1 MGNAMTTELRFD
13 QIRLPPECETLRQE
27 VRAFLADEVAAGTFD
42 PNRPGH
48 GDSHDPA
55 FSRRIGAKG
64 WIGMTWPK
72 KYGGHERSQ
81 LERYVVTEEFRVANA
96 PVRLHFVADRQSGP
110 ILIKYAPE
118 HVKMDILPRICRG
131 EVCFVIG
138 MSEPGSGSDLFAAKT
153 KATRT
158 DGGWRINGSKIWTS
172 NAHIADYM
180 LGLFRTSPPTK
191 ENRRHGLTQFL
202 VDMKTPGIKV
212 NPIYQMTGQH
222 DFNEVVFQDAFVPDD
237 HVLGEI
243 DGAWKQATSELAYER
258 SGPERFLE
266 TFYVL
271 LELVRALKG
280 NPDIRSAEGLGRLVA
295 QLHTLRRMSVS
306 VAGMLQ
312 AGMEPVVEGSIV
324 KDLGTVWEQK
334 LPERVRELA
343 AFLEPE
349 VGNRATLEEQLAFAT
364 MIAPKLTIQGGT
376 TEVLRGIIA
385 RGLGLR

>member
-1 MGNAMTTELRFD
+1 VSATLRFD
-13 QIRLPPECETLRQE
+13 QIRLPPECEELRRE
-27 VRAFLADEVAAGTFD
+27 VRTFIAQEIAAGTFD
-42 PNRPGH
+42 PTQPRH
-48 GDSHDPA
+48 GDLHNA
-55 FSRRIGAKG
+55 GLSRRIGAKG

-72 KYGGHERSQ
+72 KYGGHERSF

-110 ILIKYAPE
+110 ILLKYAPE
-118 HVKMDILPRICRG
+118 RVKMDILPRICRG
-131 EVCFVIG
+131 ELCFVIG

-153 KATRT
+153 RATKT
-158 DGGWRINGSKIWTS
+158 NGGWLINGSKVWTS
-172 NAHIADYM
+172 NAHLADYM
-180 LGLFRTSPPTK
+180 LGLFRTSPATK

-202 VDMKTPGIKV
+202 VAMKTPGIRV
-212 NPIYQMTGQH
+212 NPIYQMTGEH
-222 DFNEVVFQDAFVPDD
+222 DFNEVVFEDAFVPDD

-243 DGAWKQATSELAYER
+243 DAAWKQATSELAYER

-271 LELVRALKG
+271 NELVRAAGPK
-280 NPDIRSAEGLGRLVA
+280 PDVRTAEGIGRLLA

-306 VAGMLQ
+306 VNGMLAKGQ
-312 AGMEPVVEGSIV
+312 EPVIEGSLV
-324 KDLGTVWEQK
+324 KDLGTAWEQK
-334 LPERVRELA
+334 LPARVRELA

-349 VGNRATLEEQLAFAT
+349 ATNRTALEEQIAYAT

-376 TEVLRGIIA
+376 TEILRGIIA

>member
-1 MGNAMTTELRFD
+1 MSAELRFD
-13 QIRLPPECETLRQE
+13 LIRLPAECEALRQE
-27 VRAFLADEVAAGTFD
+27 VRAFIAEEVAAGTFD

-48 GDSHDPA
+48 GDLHNPA
-55 FSRRIGAKG
+55 FSRRVGAKG

-72 KYGGHERSQ
+72 KYGGRERSF

-96 PVRLHFVADRQSGP
+96 PVRLYFVADRQSGP
-110 ILIKYAPE
+110 ILLKYAPE
-118 HVKMDILPRICRG
+118 HVKMAILPRICRG
-131 EVCFVIG
+131 ELCFVIG
-138 MSEPGSGSDLFAAKT
+138 MSEPNSGSDLFAAKA
-153 KATRT
+153 KATKT
-158 DGGWRINGSKIWTS
+158 DGGWKLKGSKIWTS

-180 LGLFRTSPPTK
+180 LGLFRTSAPTK

-202 VDMKTPGIKV
+202 VDMKTPGITV

-222 DFNEVVFQDAFVPDD
+222 DFNEVVFEDVFIPDD
-237 HVLGEI
+237 HVMGEI

-266 TFYVL
+266 TFYVM
-271 LELVRALKG
+271 LEMIRALG
-280 NPDIRSAEGLGRLVA
+280 PEPDVRSAEGLGRLVA

-306 VAGMLQ
+306 VNGTLQ
-312 AGMEPVVEGSIV
+312 AGQEPLVEGSIV

-334 LPERVRELA
+334 LPARVRELA

-349 VGNRATLEEQLAFAT
+349 ATNRTTLEEQIAFAT
-364 MIAPKLTIQGGT
+364 RIAPKLTIQGGT

>member
-1 MGNAMTTELRFD
+1 MSAELRFD
-13 QIRLPPECETLRQE
+13 QIRLPPECEALRRE
-27 VRAFLADEVAAGTFD
+27 VRAFIADEVAAGTFD
-42 PNRPGH
+42 PAHVGH
-48 GDSHDPA
+48 GEGQSLE
-55 FSRRIGAKG
+55 FSRKVGAKG

-72 KYGGHERSQ
+72 KYGGRERSY
-81 LERYVVTEEFRVANA
+81 LERYVVTEELRVANA

-131 EVCFVIG
+131 EVCFAIG

-153 KATRT
+153 KATKT
-158 DGGWRINGSKIWTS
+158 DGGWRVNGTKIWTS
-172 NAHIADYM
+172 NAHNADY
-180 LGLFRTSPPTK
+180 LIALFRTSPRTK

-202 VDMKTPGIKV
+202 VDMKTPGIRV
-212 NPIYQMTGQH
+212 NPIYQMNGLH
-222 DFNEVVFQDAFVPDD
+222 DFNEVVFENAFMPDD
-237 HVLGEI
+237 HALGEI

-266 TFYVL
+266 TLYVL
-271 LELVRALKG
+271 IELVRVLG
-280 NPDIRSAEGLGRLVA
+280 PEPDLRGAEGVGRLVA

-312 AGMEPVVEGSIV
+312 TGKEPVVEGSIV
-324 KDLGTVWEQK
+324 KDLGTIWEQK
-334 LPERVRELA
+334 LPGRVRELA
-343 AFLEPE
+343 AFVAPE
-349 VGNRATLEEQLAFAT
+349 ATNRVTLEEQLAFAT
-364 MIAPKLTIQGGT
+364 TIAPKLTLQGGT